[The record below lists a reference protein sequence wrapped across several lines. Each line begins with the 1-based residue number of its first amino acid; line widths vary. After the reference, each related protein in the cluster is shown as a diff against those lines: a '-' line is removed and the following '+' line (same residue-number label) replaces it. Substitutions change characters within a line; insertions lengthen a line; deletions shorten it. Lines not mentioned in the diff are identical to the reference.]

1 MHCTL
6 SHDEA
11 KRRGERIAAR
21 LTALGH
27 AIPLNHG
34 LQAVAAAE
42 NFPDWNRMK
51 AALGRPQRPA
61 TPAPAAAGGVTAQD
75 AQDVGQDAAQCYDD
89 FDPATELGVDL
100 PVVYRITH
108 HYDIGN
114 QDVYLTRRKTEDGV
128 GNEID
133 ARRAALYC
141 WCVAEAAYGHILVSN
156 LGIAAALCRF
166 YGFTHHWATYGAQV
180 VDLYGDLEG
189 LGPAYAPLMADPA
202 LAREGLAQWLEPFV
216 SPA

>member
-1 MHCTL
+1 MHSRSL

-27 AIPLNHG
+27 DVPLNHG
-34 LQAVAAAE
+34 LQALAAAE
-42 NFPDWNRMK
+42 NYPDWNRMK
-51 AALGRPQRPA
+51 AALRQAKGG
-61 TPAPAAAGGVTAQD
+61 APRASANADSGSSADAQD
-75 AQDVGQDAAQCYDD
+75 AGHDYADY
-89 FDPATELGVDL
+89 DPATSFDPDA

-108 HYDIGN
+108 LYDIGN
-114 QDVYLTRRKTEDGV
+114 QDVYLTRRKGAP
-128 GNEID
+128 EID

-141 WCVAEAAYGHILVSN
+141 WCVAEAAYGSILVSN

-166 YGFTHHWATYGAQV
+166 YGFTHHWSTYGAQS
-180 VDLYGDLEG
+180 VDLYGDLESV
-189 LGPAYAPLMADPA
+189 GPEYHTLMADPA
-202 LAREGLAQWLEPFV
+202 LARDGLAQALEPFV